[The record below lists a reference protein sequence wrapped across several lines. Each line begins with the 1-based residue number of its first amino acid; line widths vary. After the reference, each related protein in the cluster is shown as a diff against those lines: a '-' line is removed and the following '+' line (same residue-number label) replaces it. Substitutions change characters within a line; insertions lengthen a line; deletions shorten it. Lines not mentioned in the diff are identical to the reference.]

1 MSGCVPYFNDH
12 DNNDHDPHGYDHK
25 TATGEIR
32 ETGRLGKLGFCRG
45 EWMSFWLRRR
55 LPASNSSQEKS
66 RGGGSP
72 QTQLANLFQG
82 FD

>member
-1 MSGCVPYFNDH
+1 
-12 DNNDHDPHGYDHK
+12 
-25 TATGEIR
+25 
-32 ETGRLGKLGFCRG
+32 
-45 EWMSFWLRRR
+45 MSFWLRRR
-55 LPASNSSQEKS
+55 LPTSNSSQEKS